1 MNQLNNPHDKFFKET
16 FSRLEI
22 AQSFIQEAFPPDLL
36 ERLNLSALKRVNDS
50 FTDEELEEHL
60 ADVVYQTE
68 YAGQKTLVTLLFEH
82 KSYVQKYPHLQLLQ
96 YILNV
101 WKEERKQK
109 KKLSVVI
116 PIIIHHGEGTWKYK
130 SMKSYFKGL
139 HPSLNRFI
147 PDFDYLLF
155 TLDKIDDNQIA
166 NFQNLLL
173 SMTTMLLKH
182 SHDEEDE
189 FMKLSSFWAEK
200 LNRLDADK
208 QLEFIRTVFLYIENA
223 LNLTQEDLT
232 PIFTEVSTNV
242 NDIAMTIADQ
252 IRIKV
257 TDQVKLET
265 FESTTF
271 SHVKGLWE
279 AGQKADYI
287 ANVFKLPLQ
296 KVEEIIE
303 KIKTSYN

>member
-16 FSRLEI
+16 FSRLEV
-22 AQSFIQEAFPPDLL
+22 AQSFIQEVFPPDLL

-50 FTDEELEEHL
+50 FTDSELEEYL
-60 ADVVYQTE
+60 ADIVYQTE

-116 PIIIHHGEGTWKYK
+116 PVIIHHGEGTWKYK

-139 HPSLNRFI
+139 HPSLDRFI

-182 SHDEEDE
+182 SHDKNDE

-200 LNRLDADK
+200 LNRLDTEK

-252 IRIKV
+252 IREEERTNMI
-257 TDQVKLET
+257 
-265 FESTTF
+265 
-271 SHVKGLWE
+271 KGLIQNDVSIE
-279 AGQKADYI
+279 LISKYI
-287 ANVFKLPLQ
+287 GLSIQ
-296 KVEEIIE
+296 KVEEIVQR
-303 KIKTSYN
+303 IKLSIN

>member
-16 FSRLEI
+16 FSRLEV
-22 AQSFIQEAFPPDLL
+22 AQSFIEEVFPPDLL
-36 ERLNLSALKRVNDS
+36 ERLNLSALRRVNDS
-50 FTDEELEEHL
+50 FTDAELEEYL
-60 ADVVYQTE
+60 ADIVYQTE

-130 SMKSYFKGL
+130 SMKNYFKGL
-139 HPSLNRFI
+139 HPSLDRFI

-173 SMTTMLLKH
+173 SVTTMLLKH
-182 SHDEEDE
+182 SHDKNDE

-208 QLEFIRTVFLYIENA
+208 QLEFIQTVFLYIENA

-252 IRIKV
+252 ISERVREEERTNIIR
-257 TDQVKLET
+257 
-265 FESTTF
+265 
-271 SHVKGLWE
+271 GLIQNGVSIE
-279 AGQKADYI
+279 LISKYI
-287 ANVFKLPLQ
+287 GLSIQ
-296 KVEEIIE
+296 KVEEIIQ
-303 KIKTSYN
+303 KIKFSLN

>member
-16 FSRLEI
+16 FSRLEV
-22 AQSFIQEAFPPDLL
+22 AQSFIEEVFPPDLL

-50 FTDEELEEHL
+50 FTDTELEEYL
-60 ADVVYQTE
+60 ADIVYQTE

-109 KKLSVVI
+109 RKLSVVI
-116 PIIIHHGEGTWKYK
+116 PIIIHHGEGNWKYK

-139 HPSLNRFI
+139 HPSLDRFI

-155 TLDKIDDNQIA
+155 TLDKIEDSQIA

-182 SHDEEDE
+182 SHDKNDE
-189 FMKLSSFWAEK
+189 FMKLTSFWAEK

-208 QLEFIRTVFLYIENA
+208 QLDFIRTVFLYIENA

-242 NDIAMTIADQ
+242 NDIAMTIADK
-252 IRIKV
+252 IREEERINII
-257 TDQVKLET
+257 
-265 FESTTF
+265 
-271 SHVKGLWE
+271 KGLIQNGVSTE
-279 AGQKADYI
+279 LISKYI
-287 ANVFKLPLQ
+287 GLSIQ
-296 KVEEIIE
+296 KVEEIVQ
-303 KIKTSYN
+303 KIKISLN

>member
-16 FSRLEI
+16 FSRLEV
-22 AQSFIQEAFPPDLL
+22 AQSFIQEVFPPDLL
-36 ERLNLSALKRVNDS
+36 ERLNLSTLKRVNDS
-50 FTDEELEEHL
+50 FTDSELEEYL
-60 ADVVYQTE
+60 ADIVYQTE

-109 KKLSVVI
+109 RKLSVVI

-173 SMTTMLLKH
+173 SVTTMLLKH
-182 SHDEEDE
+182 SHDKNDE
-189 FMKLSSFWAEK
+189 FIKLSSFWAEK

-208 QLEFIRTVFLYIENA
+208 QLEFIQTVFLYIENA

-232 PIFTEVSTNV
+232 PIFTEVSANV
-242 NDIAMTIADQ
+242 NDIAMTIADR
-252 IRIKV
+252 IREEERTNII
-257 TDQVKLET
+257 
-265 FESTTF
+265 
-271 SHVKGLWE
+271 KGLTQNGVSIE
-279 AGQKADYI
+279 LISKSLGLSIQKI
-287 ANVFKLPLQ
+287 
-296 KVEEIIE
+296 EEIIQ
-303 KIKTSYN
+303 KIKFSLN